1 MTYAIQLYSV
11 AILIG
16 LVGCDSKSDD
26 ANTESTKEKNMDT
39 RWKYDLCDQWHTELP
54 FAYGPNFPDLYWE
67 IPEGERDSR
76 VEVDRDFC
84 VIDGKHFFVRGRLE
98 IPVIDSDEVFAWD
111 VWVSQSEKNF
121 NRTIELMD
129 TEGRESEPPY
139 FGWLSNN
146 LHLYPDTTN
155 LKTQVHTQPVGF
167 VPTIEL
173 EPTEHPLVVEQRSG
187 ISLARVKEIAALIL
201 HPESTPGTNTEQQG
215 GEQPATRPESK

>member
-1 MTYAIQLYSV
+1 MTCAIQLSSV
-11 AILIG
+11 AILLG

-26 ANTESTKEKNMDT
+26 AETGSTKEKNMDT
-39 RWKYDLCDQWHTELP
+39 RWKCNLFDQWHTELP
-54 FAYGPNFPDLYWE
+54 FAYGPNFPDLYWD

-121 NRTIELMD
+121 NRTIKLMD

-173 EPTEHPLVVEQRSG
+173 EPTEHPLVVEQGNG
-187 ISLARVKEIAALIL
+187 ITLARVKEIAALIL
-201 HPESTPGTNTEQQG
+201 HPESTPDTKTEQDGSGQSG
-215 GEQPATRPESK
+215 TPP